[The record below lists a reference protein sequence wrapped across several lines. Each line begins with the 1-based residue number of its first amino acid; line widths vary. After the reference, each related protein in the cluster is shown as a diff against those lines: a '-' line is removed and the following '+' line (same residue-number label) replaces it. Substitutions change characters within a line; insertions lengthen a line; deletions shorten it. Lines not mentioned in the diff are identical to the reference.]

1 MTDTTQHD
9 PRDEEL
15 ARLKAQVIQQ
25 QARIAQMREALELV
39 KRDAPHN
46 IPYYA
51 FGDNEAACEMSRKLE
66 NIEGYG
72 DQVLSTPDDL
82 SALKQHEDKVWNEA
96 VEKCMSEISEDE
108 SGRDSGGYFTE
119 LIRELKR

>member
-1 MTDTTQHD
+1 MTDTTQD

-15 ARLKAQVIQQ
+15 ARLREQVVAQ
-25 QARIAQMREALELV
+25 QARIVEFRDVLELV

-66 NIEGYG
+66 NSEGYG
-72 DQVLSTPDDL
+72 DQVLATTDDL
-82 SALKQHEDKVWNEA
+82 SALKAHDDALWNEA
-96 VEKCMSEISEDE
+96 VEKCAEDVRGYWHE
-108 SGRDSGGYFTE
+108 SSNAAE
-119 LIRELKR
+119 SVRELKR

>member
-1 MTDTTQHD
+1 MTDTTHHD
-9 PRDEEL
+9 PKDEEL

-96 VEKCMSEISEDE
+96 LTRGIEWQATRGHALDADDYEN
-108 SGRDSGGYFTE
+108 E
-119 LIRELKR
+119 LRGLKR